1 MENGHCV
8 VCGVVGRGRSNF
20 ICETCGDPN
29 RVIVFC
35 SGCRTHF
42 EGTEHLIGIIER
54 AAGMSIPRRNGV
66 SIRVSGC
73 ASCAASNASISTEMF
88 LLRRRAH

>member
-1 MENGHCV
+1 MEYGHCV
-8 VCGVVGRGRSNF
+8 VCEIVGCGRSNF

-35 SGCRTHF
+35 SCCRMHF
-42 EGTEHLIGIIER
+42 EGTEQMLSAVES
-54 AAGMSIPRRNGV
+54 AAGFSIPRRTGV

-73 ASCAASNASISTEMF
+73 ASCAAPNASISNEMF